1 MLEEIGLLEVK
12 NKRIWQFSKGMKQR
26 IKLAQAIMH
35 KPTLV
40 IADEPFNGLDPII
53 RKQVFDLIQYYRK
66 EYGTTFFV
74 SSHVLY
80 EVDRLADQIVLL
92 HNGRTI
98 AQGSPLR
105 IRAMIQEVPH
115 SIQIT
120 TRAYKHLASLLI
132 NNADTETI
140 SSIQFQLDP
149 RSQQN
154 QLVVLTKQPIMF
166 YRLLTD
172 LIVDNNIIVNELKA
186 TDEGLESLFRV
197 LTG

>member
-1 MLEEIGLLEVK
+1 
-12 NKRIWQFSKGMKQR
+12 
-26 IKLAQAIMH
+26 
-35 KPTLV
+35 
-40 IADEPFNGLDPII
+40 
-53 RKQVFDLIQYYRK
+53 
-66 EYGTTFFV
+66 
-74 SSHVLY
+74 
-80 EVDRLADQIVLL
+80 
-92 HNGRTI
+92 
-98 AQGSPLR
+98 
-105 IRAMIQEVPH
+105 MIQEVPH